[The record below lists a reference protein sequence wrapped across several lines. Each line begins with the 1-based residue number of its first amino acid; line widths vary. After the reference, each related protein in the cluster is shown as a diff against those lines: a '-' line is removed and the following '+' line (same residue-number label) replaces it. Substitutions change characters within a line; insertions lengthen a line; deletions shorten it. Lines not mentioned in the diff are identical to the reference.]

1 MKNNMKKLLVLPIV
15 MATFSSTFLVSCRN
29 KHNSSSQPS
38 SSQASSSQSSS
49 SSLPSSSLD
58 NSSSTTPI
66 TKEVVVTTTQ
76 ESITIKNDQ
85 IFKYDYT
92 SLFIITVDGVNV
104 TVTSDM
110 VDATKVVNKAGT
122 YEVTCSYEG
131 KTATCQVIV
140 EMVQTVFVNSSVDTL
155 EIKLKEVEG
164 YDFIS
169 LFSITEKGR
178 PVVVTED
185 MITSTVLKEEGTYT
199 ISCTYKNVTKEIE
212 VTVTSSYKLEIIESY
227 KDFKVSLSELESL
240 DYTSLFSLYVDG
252 VYTPVTLDMI
262 DNSSV
267 TSPKVGD
274 KFTIKCSYQ
283 VEESRVEKTTTI
295 TIAEEKE
302 VVINAKNVVVYLNDK
317 GIDFTSLFTI
327 KDGDEIITPTMD
339 MINADVDYN
348 KIGTYAVTCSY
359 KGDNEVALVEV
370 RSGVSISYA
379 TSSTIVITQNTNQQT
394 YNFFNDFIVSLNG
407 VKFSLNNSFV
417 DTSNVD
423 FSTVGEYKATI
434 KVPYGEPDKFG
445 EVSLSEKTL
454 DITYVVSKVKANVY
468 ARQEVLR
475 LDSTISSYDYIKN
488 IASVVNGNNMI
499 VTSNRDWATDPTCTY
514 VEVVSEEVDF
524 SRAGEYEIVCHAYPY
539 GLDEEPIVIT
549 YTIVVDNGI
558 KLSKTNKA
566 TLFEG
571 ESVHPTEVF
580 KITKNGEEVEVT
592 TDMIEGKIDCSKKGI
607 YTLVLTYEGEELE
620 VDVVVLDPI
629 LKGNYI
635 TNNTT
640 IVESSSSS
648 SSTDDEYS
656 ESTGEDDYEEEVV
669 AEPLDVLVIDETGV
683 KTLDGKKGVDWKAI
697 DENTIFFSL
706 GSFDYYM
713 HIDEEGIARCEPINE
728 NHMPYS
734 ENNRPFVYFKEDT
747 YQIIDSLTI
756 NTGTNHVFAA
766 SSKCVS
772 IDLVK
777 VKNLKDETVFWYGVR
792 YELIDKHSSDYYFRE
807 ESFILEENEVPSSMA
822 VNSSYSINVLGS
834 EVDFSLTSLGVGKT
848 IKVDDLERKYSNMT
862 FTGLVDN
869 KEATLEFNQYQNAV
883 LKVEGNQIFSQIY
896 NHYSSTILGGLDYKN
911 NIVKIYSEEEGYSY
925 EFALNLTDNTFE
937 VKEKT
942 MFGGLFKTSSNN
954 KLKNTKFF
962 FDGYGRGVALG
973 LDEES
978 TYAQYPFS
986 YTYGDGL
993 VYLTFEGYNDKFLYK
1008 EGIIFRIDTFRN
1020 ELRVADSSNS
1030 LMIDMVY
1037 TNSYVNDGLKVEFT
1051 SNYFNMSETL
1061 DEFLEE
1067 LYASVIITSKDGL
1080 VLDED
1085 KSSYIDY
1092 SHIDY
1097 SSAGLYSLIIKGSVG
1112 GKNVDK
1118 YYAIQILEP
1127 IYQDHEMVGTY
1138 SSTTNSKYTFEFD
1151 IFGNATVSYYNT
1163 SSDYN
1168 NYEGSIIFTSDTI
1181 FTFVGKCKE
1190 DETKSITVTGTMET
1204 SGVVSLRISG
1214 NKELS
1219 SYFYTSEVTS
1229 QVTGISKNYVRAFTK
1244 GDTTTYFYLTN
1255 SDSLGKKV
1263 TVVSLNDKA
1272 PNEVGSII
1280 EVKDNDTVILKA
1292 KVNDWNSVYSGLQL
1306 ADSYSGTYT
1315 NSSSTLVL
1323 DGFGASE
1330 KKLGRATFD
1339 NNHFDY
1345 YLYNNEIIKLLN
1357 VETGELEGYILL
1369 DVSNSSFEMMEKTY
1383 ENTTIIGDFGV
1394 INYDGVSTSSHHFIL
1409 DEYGVGYYS
1418 NNVSSSSS
1426 DDDYDVDMYADDSST
1441 STTSSGEFYGRIIK
1455 VEGNVYTF
1463 EGHMINKPEEK
1474 VTFTF
1479 SRRGDYIIEF
1489 NSVTSYSAGTGLMVA
1504 NCTSVKHIAN
1514 DNKDY
1519 VLTAVINEK
1528 NVYFYCETRDS
1539 KPAIA
1544 LLDEIS
1550 GTFGEKG
1557 AKFNLSVGSTTKIKE
1572 AICTGSAMT
1581 TKTGYVYA
1589 GQTKGEYVLSTS
1601 TNSTL
1606 TLDGFAFIE
1615 YGLAGQASLK
1625 AGTRVTEYS
1634 YEIHCDN
1641 VIKLYNSR
1649 TTLYYELDFEN
1660 KTFTSISSSSYRGDL
1675 VGTYKRVSTEGTDS
1689 LTFDKYSLGTYN
1701 HTENSIYNC
1710 VVTHNIDD
1718 NSFTLTGDL
1727 VGDIYGSTLSVVGK
1741 QIADGILEV
1750 TITRNSTTEKYY
1762 YIKEDSNFEV
1772 YSGEKYV
1779 YDSGS
1784 KKATNIIFK
1793 VTHADESVDYLLV
1806 PTLTSTYS
1814 NVVTLNKENDSLVE
1828 LGNEGAIFNVK
1839 DGENVIFVA
1848 KYLSSKLNGGYVIAN
1863 SDERKTFTS
1872 IDGDTLFTN
1881 GFTNSESDRSYAL
1894 LGDEKYQYYYS
1905 SSIENTIVLYDEQ
1918 GEVVYYAEINYDD
1931 NSFSLSGELFEE
1943 NSIFLRTYSSMYIS
1957 SNTVKIDKFGYGSVY
1972 LYGKEF
1978 KGKFTFDSTF
1988 TNISFKG
1995 GVVDSTNSDIEATIK
2010 VLKEGVFLVSTTGT
2024 EKITQFFS
2032 CGESVMYGHKWNNFI
2047 YQTTIDGEISYFF
2060 APDRNNNPSTYVG
2073 EVKVELYDEEI
2084 PFGQEGCIFVVKS
2097 LDDEI
2102 TYITGRINPGS
2113 DGENPYNPGNDGYVL
2128 GDEVLGVYT
2137 QVGQENLE
2145 LDGFGNAQV
2154 GSLTGTYKYL
2164 ENLVI
2169 MVDVDNQTF
2178 VYVIDKTNNTYVS
2191 KKTDGLKDKQFTYH
2205 KQFANGDEGDLI
2217 LTFDGTYNVK
2227 LKYIPDAGNIGGDVE
2242 EEIYGTYTIVN
2253 GVIYME
2259 IINGTNTYK
2268 IRLSYDDLSNPTE
2281 LTCTSTNIF
2290 YIYTYYFEIGAKFN

>member
-131 KTATCQVIV
+131 KTVTCQVIV

-407 VKFSLNNSFV
+407 VKFSLNNSFI

-807 ESFILEENEVPSSMA
+807 ESFILEENEIPSSMA

-1168 NYEGSIIFTSDTI
+1168 NYEGSIIFTSDTT

-1323 DGFGASE
+1323 DGFGVSE
-1330 KKLGRATFD
+1330 SKLGDAIIDGTSYSYYVYSKDLVKLFD
-1339 NNHFDY
+1339 KDTSEVSGYALVDTNNSNY
-1345 YLYNNEIIKLLN
+1345 
-1357 VETGELEGYILL
+1357 ELISKL
-1369 DVSNSSFEMMEKTY
+1369 DVNNFA
-1383 ENTTIIGDFGV
+1383 GDYGV
-1394 INYDGVSTSSHHFIL
+1394 VSYNAISTSTHHLII

-1418 NNVSSSSS
+1418 YSVSSTSS
-1426 DDDYDVDMYADDSST
+1426 DDDSDVDMYADDSST
-1441 STTSSGEFYGRIIK
+1441 TTSSSGEFYGRIVK
-1455 VEGNVYTF
+1455 VDGDSYTFQGVSTDKEPISITIVINKLDDYYVKLNISSELVNASNVYMVSNYSETVKVIGNNRANYITQVIVNEIPKYFYF
-1463 EGHMINKPEEK
+1463 ETSDSSLKNATITVKNDIPFSTKGSIFSLKVGDNIIIEEALITETGMTTTYGYVLPNNLK
-1474 VTFTF
+1474 GTFTG
-1479 SRRGDYIIEF
+1479 SNGDL
-1489 NSVTSYSAGTGLMVA
+1489 V
-1504 NCTSVKHIAN
+1504 
-1514 DNKDY
+1514 
-1519 VLTAVINEK
+1519 
-1528 NVYFYCETRDS
+1528 
-1539 KPAIA
+1539 
-1544 LLDEIS
+1544 
-1550 GTFGEKG
+1550 
-1557 AKFNLSVGSTTKIKE
+1557 
-1572 AICTGSAMT
+1572 
-1581 TKTGYVYA
+1581 
-1589 GQTKGEYVLSTS
+1589 
-1601 TNSTL
+1601 
-1606 TLDGFAFIE
+1606 LDGFGYLDFDTTGSCKLNNRSRTYKVFNNNVIE
-1615 YGLAGQASLK
+1615 
-1625 AGTRVTEYS
+1625 VTVSSQIYVFKLNLENNT
-1634 YEIHCDN
+1634 YERLSSNYQGALLGSFDLINDN
-1641 VIKLYNSR
+1641 VNI
-1649 TTLYYELDFEN
+1649 
-1660 KTFTSISSSSYRGDL
+1660 
-1675 VGTYKRVSTEGTDS
+1675 
-1689 LTFDKYSLGTYN
+1689 TFDGYSRAIYTTSGG
-1701 HTENSIYNC
+1701 SIYNC
-1710 VVTHNIDD
+1710 LVEHNATT
-1718 NSFTLTGDL
+1718 NEFTL
-1727 VGDIYGSTLSVVGK
+1727 VGDKVNDIYGDSLVVSGKLIAPGVLKLNVKERSNEFST
-1741 QIADGILEV
+1741 
-1750 TITRNSTTEKYY
+1750 YF
-1762 YIKEDSNFEV
+1762 IKEGYTSEV
-1772 YSGEKYV
+1772 YSSLNENVGTIY
-1779 YDSGS
+1779 
-1784 KKATNIIFK
+1784 K
-1793 VTHADESVDYLLV
+1793 VSDAS
-1806 PTLTSTYS
+1806 S
-1814 NVVTLNKENDSLVE
+1814 NVVYLYSHTNKTCLDEIVNLTKEFDSLVE
-1828 LGNEGAIFNVK
+1828 LGEEGAIFKVSTSK
-1839 DGENVIFVA
+1839 ETIFIG
-1848 KYLSSKLNGGYVIAN
+1848 KYNAPTLVDGYVLCN
-1863 SDERKTFTS
+1863 LDERKTYTS
-1872 IDGDTLFTN
+1872 GEDTLFTD
-1881 GFTNSESDRSYAL
+1881 GFATSETSRGIATL
-1894 LGDEKYQYYYS
+1894 NNQQFTYYYS
-1905 SSIENTIVLYDEQ
+1905 STLNNTIVLFDED
-1918 GEVVYYAEINYDD
+1918 GAIAYYCEYKN
-1931 NSFSLSGELFEE
+1931 
-1943 NSIFLRTYSSMYIS
+1943 
-1957 SNTVKIDKFGYGSVY
+1957 
-1972 LYGKEF
+1972 
-1978 KGKFTFDSTF
+1978 STF
-1988 TNISFKG
+1988 TLIEPVLNSENFDLNTYKKLSSPNYIGGFIDFDVFGYFTLENYNCKAEFNDDITGFTLVGSNGSHSITGEGRILENGLIFISTRSSDGGMNSNDYYSTSTTIFSAGEDNKNIIYSVELDGTTKYLYS
-1995 GVVDSTNSDIEATIK
+1995 STNSRTVSSDYKDYVKVQIETEDIPFGTVGCIFDVYTLEDQFIFRGRWNNPNNGNSVVGHQTSDGYEGTYTNSELCNLILDGFYKNGTPGEAK
-2010 VLKEGVFLVSTTGT
+2010 L
-2024 EKITQFFS
+2024 
-2032 CGESVMYGHKWNNFI
+2032 GESVGTY
-2047 YQTTIDGEISYFF
+2047 TI
-2060 APDRNNNPSTYVG
+2060 T
-2073 EVKVELYDEEI
+2073 
-2084 PFGQEGCIFVVKS
+2084 
-2097 LDDEI
+2097 
-2102 TYITGRINPGS
+2102 
-2113 DGENPYNPGNDGYVL
+2113 
-2128 GDEVLGVYT
+2128 
-2137 QVGQENLE
+2137 
-2145 LDGFGNAQV
+2145 LDGKLL
-2154 GSLTGTYKYL
+2154 LTIGGVETKYNISKENKTYSVL
-2164 ENLVI
+2164 
-2169 MVDVDNQTF
+2169 TF
-2178 VYVIDKTNNTYVS
+2178 DK
-2191 KKTDGLKDKQFTYH
+2191 LKDKQYDSNDNEIYLTAPVH
-2205 KQFANGDEGDLI
+2205 KYFV
-2217 LTFDGTYNVK
+2217 FDGTGGVK
-2227 LKYIPDAGNIGGDVE
+2227 YYMICAESGYGIHWASKAETGVDGTYVIEGNQITLKFPGDSYVSEPTFVLTIDDVDNPTVLTVVSTNLFTWSSGYVDAGV
-2242 EEIYGTYTIVN
+2242 T
-2253 GVIYME
+2253 
-2259 IINGTNTYK
+2259 
-2268 IRLSYDDLSNPTE
+2268 
-2281 LTCTSTNIF
+2281 
-2290 YIYTYYFEIGAKFN
+2290 FNLKTK